1 MNLSF
6 EIQKTNFA
14 IRIYIL
20 EILCVPIFRQSPK
33 TCPKIRFWFEI
44 QKTNVEI
51 TISILQIPCEPIF
64 GQNDNFDFFGQNLP
78 KREFRVGNS

>member
-6 EIQKTNFA
+6 EIQKTNFG

-20 EILCVPIFRQSPK
+20 EIPCVPIFRQSPK
-33 TCPKIRFWFEI
+33 TKTKTNFWFEI

-51 TISILQIPCEPIF
+51 TISILEIPCEPIF
-64 GQNDNFDFFGQNLP
+64 RQNGNFDFFGQNLP